1 MTDEPLNRE
10 QRRAAEHG
18 TPDNRQ
24 DNLLTE
30 SENHAGLGATAGAI
44 GEAGGVAHTGR
55 PDQENTHLTGPGSGG
70 ATQDRGRITN
80 REDIHLGTQPNAGT
94 SQAPE
99 RK

>member
-1 MTDEPLNRE
+1 MTDQPLNRE

-30 SENHAGLGATAGAI
+30 SENRAGVGATGPA
-44 GEAGGVAHTGR
+44 ESDAGGVALT
-55 PDQENTHLTGPGSGG
+55 QENTALTGAGSGG

-94 SQAPE
+94 SRAPD